1 MALIWD
7 LETDNLLHD
16 VTKIHCLVV
25 IDEADGIAQCFINDN
40 MLEGIKYLFSAS
52 KIVGHNILGFD
63 LEVIKKLYGLEYSGE
78 VFDTLL
84 CSRLIWSDIYPVD
97 IKEHAQFLPKKLW
110 GQHSLEAWGYR
121 LKELKGDFGEQEN
134 AWEVFTPEMLKYCE
148 QDVRVTTKLYQ
159 KMAALNYSAQ
169 AIKLEHDFAKIIQF
183 QERTGVLFDKP
194 KAIQLY
200 TTLSKRRLELELECS
215 KVFPGWWV
223 DMKTPEY
230 YTLSICAQFAGGVS
244 AMGHFPTKGAALKAG
259 KEEGFKPKDML
270 IEPGPMAK
278 KHTPFN
284 PGSRMHIARALTETY
299 GWKPTEFTEGGD
311 AKVDDEIL
319 GKLVYPEA
327 KILTEYLMVGK
338 RIGQIA
344 EGENAWIKL
353 EKQGRIYGRVTTNGA
368 ATGRCTHS
376 NPNMAQVPACGAPYG
391 KDCRELFTV
400 PLGYKLV
407 GWDASGLEL
416 RCLAHYMAPYDGGA
430 YAKELLSGDIHT
442 LNQKAAGLPTRDNA
456 KKFIYVYLYGGGDDL
471 LGAVVG
477 KGAAEGKRL
486 KAQFLKQTPALKR
499 LREDVIRASKRG
511 YLKGLDGRHVPIR
524 SEHAALNTLLQGAGA
539 IACKLSLIILDNKL
553 SGLGWR
559 KGSTWSPVLNVHDEV
574 QAEVKEDLASFYGEM
589 AVQSIQEA
597 GTQLGFKCPLT
608 GEYKIGNNW
617 KETH

>member
-7 LETDNLLHD
+7 LETDNLLPN
-16 VTKIHCLVV
+16 VTKIHCLVIV
-25 IDEADGIAQCFINDN
+25 DEADGIAQCFINEN
-40 MLEGIKYLFSAS
+40 MLDGIKYLFSAP
-52 KIVGHNILGFD
+52 KIVGHNILGYD
-63 LEVIKKLYGLEYSGE
+63 LEVIKKLYGLEYTGE
-78 VFDTLL
+78 VLDTLL
-84 CSRLIWSDIYPVD
+84 CSRLIWSDIFPLD
-97 IKEHAQFLPKKLW
+97 FKEHGQVLPKKLW

-121 LKELKGDFGEQEN
+121 LKELKGDFGKQEN

-148 QDVRVTTKLYQ
+148 QDVRVTLKLWQ
-159 KMAALNYSAQ
+159 KIDALKYSPQ
-169 AIKLEHDFAKIIQF
+169 AIKLEHDFAHVVQF

-200 TTLSKRRLELELECS
+200 TTLSKRRLELEQECA

-230 YTLSICAQFAGGVS
+230 YWLNDTLDHASLR
-244 AMGHFPTKGAALKAG
+244 FPTKGATLVYCKEHKIPKAHAVA
-259 KEEGFKPKDML
+259 
-270 IEPGPMAK
+270 GPLAK

-311 AKVDDEIL
+311 PKVDDEIL

-327 KILTEYLMVGK
+327 KVLTEFLMVGK

-344 EGENAWIKL
+344 EGDNAWLKL
-353 EKQGRIYGRVTTNGA
+353 EKSGRIYGRVTTNGA

-391 KDCRELFTV
+391 KECRELFTV
-400 PLGYKLV
+400 PQGYKLV

-416 RCLAHYMAPYDGGA
+416 RCLAHYLATYDGGA
-430 YAKELLSGDIHT
+430 YAKELLSGDIHS

-456 KKFIYVYLYGGGDDL
+456 KTFIYGFLYGAGDAKI
-471 LGAVVG
+471 GEIVG
-477 KGAAEGKRL
+477 KGAKEGKRL
-486 KAQFLKQTPALKR
+486 KEQFLKNTPALKR

-511 YLKGLDGRHVPIR
+511 YLKGLDGRQVPIR

-539 IACKLSLIILDNKL
+539 IACKLSLIILDRRMNE
-553 SGLGWR
+553 LGWT
-559 KGSTWSPVLNVHDEV
+559 KGRSWSPVLNIHDEV
-574 QAEVKEDLASFYGEM
+574 QAEVREDLVHQYGQL
-589 AVQSIQEA
+589 AVDSIEEA
-597 GTQLGFKCPLT
+597 GLQLGFKCPLT